1 MRTSTIKRSTAPEYA
16 AIMDHNDDFLK
27 DMQPINYD
35 VNQREKGNIDPLL
48 FKKFL
53 LVTTIAILA
62 IMSFPLLKSGYDRI
76 FPNEAHSDMIA
87 TQSGDSF
94 GKVQL
99 PELVLIPAGSF
110 EMGEQDAAFINELS
124 ADEKKYFG
132 VPGKR
137 VQISEPFYLSKTEI
151 TNEQFASY
159 VQVQQPGDQVD
170 QKIINYSRSKNN
182 GQFPVAEISW
192 RGAMAYA
199 AWLGEQT
206 QRSCRLPT
214 EVEWEYAARGG
225 GNTAYPW
232 GDIIGVN
239 NANCNGCGGE
249 WNGQQVAP
257 VGQFQ
262 ANAFGLYDMSGNV
275 WEWTCSVWRDQYD
288 GQEQQCARMEN
299 FDARVV
305 RGGSWGYGPKYVRT
319 TARGEFGA
327 DIRYNGFG
335 FRVMCSSTIE

>member
-1 MRTSTIKRSTAPEYA
+1 MVTAIVFLTI
-16 AIMDHNDDFLK
+16 L
-27 DMQPINYD
+27 
-35 VNQREKGNIDPLL
+35 
-48 FKKFL
+48 
-53 LVTTIAILA
+53 
-62 IMSFPLLKSGYDRI
+62 SFPYVKSAYDSI
-76 FPNEAHSDMIA
+76 FYNEAHSDRIA

-94 GKVQL
+94 GQLLL

-110 EMGEQDAAFINELS
+110 GMGEQDAAFVNKLS

-132 VPGKR
+132 VPAKR
-137 VQISEPFYLSKTEI
+137 IQINESFYLSKTEI

-159 VQVQQPGDQVD
+159 VQAQQLGDQVD
-170 QKIINYSRSKNN
+170 QKVINHSRSKNN

-214 EVEWEYAARGG
+214 EAEWEYAARGG
-225 GNTAYPW
+225 KNTAYPW
-232 GDIIGVN
+232 GDNIGVN
-239 NANCNGCGGE
+239 NANCDGCGGQ

-262 ANAFGLYDMSGNV
+262 ANDSGLYDMSGNV
-275 WEWTCSVWRDQYD
+275 WEWTCSAWRDQYD
-288 GQEQQCARMEN
+288 GQEQQCVSMEN

-305 RGGSWGYGPKYVRT
+305 RGGSWAYGPKYVRVT
-319 TARGEFGA
+319 VRGEFDA
-327 DIRYNGFG
+327 NIRYNGFG

>member
-1 MRTSTIKRSTAPEYA
+1 MQLINCYA
-16 AIMDHNDDFLK
+16 SHW
-27 DMQPINYD
+27 
-35 VNQREKGNIDPLL
+35 EKGYIGPLL

-53 LVTTIAILA
+53 LVITIAILA

-76 FPNEAHSDMIA
+76 FPNETRSDVMTA
-87 TQSGDSF
+87 QSGDSF
-94 GKVQL
+94 GQVLL
-99 PELVLIPAGSF
+99 PDLVLIPAGSF
-110 EMGEQDAAFINELS
+110 GMGEQDAAFLKKLNT
-124 ADEKKYFG
+124 DEKKYFG

-159 VQVQQPGDQVD
+159 VQAQRLGDKVD
-170 QKIINYSRSKNN
+170 QKIINHSRSKNN

-192 RGAMAYA
+192 RGAMAYSV
-199 AWLGEQT
+199 WLGEQT

-214 EVEWEYAARGG
+214 EAEWEYAARGG
-225 GNTAYPW
+225 KNSAYPW
-232 GDIIGVN
+232 GDSIGVN
-239 NANCNGCGGE
+239 NANCDGCGGQ

-262 ANAFGLYDMSGNV
+262 ASDFGLYDMSGNV
-275 WEWTCSVWRDQYD
+275 WEWTCSAWRDQYD
-288 GQEQQCARMEN
+288 GQEQQCASMES

-305 RGGSWGYGPKYVRT
+305 RGGSWGYGPNYVRS
-319 TARGEFGA
+319 AVRGEFNP